1 MLYLLYRGRIADLAS
16 QGMYPA
22 LMLVVVA
29 AQKTRFEDHLTAGE
43 RRAPIER
50 NSLSMHFASNHQAS
64 TDILSTPTPDRPVFF
79 MKETFEDTPYAHV
92 TV

>member
-1 MLYLLYRGRIADLAS
+1 MVS

-29 AQKTRFEDHLTAGE
+29 MQKTQFEDRLSVGAGV
-43 RRAPIER
+43 RQRAPVER
-50 NSLSMHFASNHQAS
+50 NATSMHFASNHHAS
-64 TDILSTPTPDRPVFF
+64 SDMVSSSSPNLPVFLTE
-79 MKETFEDTPYAHV
+79 KTFEDTPYAHV